1 MLRSGECETA
11 LAGAVNILLD
21 HERFKNFGAAK
32 MLSPDGRCYTFDD
45 RANGYVRSEGCGVV
59 ILKRLDDAIR
69 DGDRIRAVIRGSAV
83 NQDGKSNGL
92 TAPNGPAQQ
101 DVIQRA
107 MLQASVEPQE
117 IDYIEANGTGTA
129 LGDPIEVGA
138 LAAVFSGDRATP
150 LLLGS
155 VKTNIGHTE
164 AAAGIA
170 NLIKVIL
177 ALEHEMIPQT
187 LHFTRANPNMIP
199 LESIPARVVSEN
211 VEWKRSDDHC
221 RMAGISS
228 FGFSGTNAHMIVEE
242 APKTQRRAS
251 NRTGEKEGRV
261 LGEQ

>member
-1 MLRSGECETA
+1 MRFIRAQEQHRVCWQVDCRMCLGCKARACSSTRHALLPWWQYIWHARASGTECDMA
-11 LAGAVNILLD
+11 MAAGINLVLNPDTNISLS
-21 HERFKNFGAAK
+21 KAK

-117 IDYIEANGTGTA
+117 IDYIEAHGTGTA

-199 LESIPARVVSEN
+199 LESIPAR
-211 VEWKRSDDHC
+211 
-221 RMAGISS
+221 
-228 FGFSGTNAHMIVEE
+228 
-242 APKTQRRAS
+242 
-251 NRTGEKEGRV
+251 
-261 LGEQ
+261 